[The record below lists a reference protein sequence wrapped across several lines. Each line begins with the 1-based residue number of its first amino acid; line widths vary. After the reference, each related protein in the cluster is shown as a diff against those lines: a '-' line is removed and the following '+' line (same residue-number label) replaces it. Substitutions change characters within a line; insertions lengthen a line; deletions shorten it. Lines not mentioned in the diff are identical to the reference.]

1 MSTEKRKSIAL
12 LTFVSRFSA
21 IDFPVYIC
29 DSCAILDSRKG
40 KINCFSSFNSTN
52 SCIKQSK
59 HYVENRFIMLY
70 NDVRKC
76 FGGRITNVNW

>member
-29 DSCAILDSRKG
+29 DSCAILDSRK
-40 KINCFSSFNSTN
+40 
-52 SCIKQSK
+52 
-59 HYVENRFIMLY
+59 
-70 NDVRKC
+70 RKKDNKLTRKVIC
-76 FGGRITNVNW
+76 DIIISRVVSDMIR